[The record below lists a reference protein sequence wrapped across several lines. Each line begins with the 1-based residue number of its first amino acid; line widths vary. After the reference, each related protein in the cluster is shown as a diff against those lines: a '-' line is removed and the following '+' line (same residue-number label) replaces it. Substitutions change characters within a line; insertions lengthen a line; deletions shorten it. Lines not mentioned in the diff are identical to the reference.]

1 MKKIS
6 RREFLIAAGVT
17 GAAAALAGC
26 GSSSSVASGA
36 SSDGVST
43 GVKTL
48 RVAWAAD
55 MQTMDIHKTSD
66 NYSVPLNLYDRLF
79 EIQLNDDGTT
89 ELVKSLV
96 EDYTVGE
103 DGVSYSFTLRSGLQ
117 FSDGTPLTSSD
128 VEYTFTRML
137 ALPESVQTDFA
148 SAIAGADALMN
159 GETDTLAGF
168 EVVDDTHFN
177 VTLSAPF
184 AGFLYQ
190 LATPSC
196 CIYSKAAVE
205 AAGDD
210 FGLDVAKTI
219 GSGPYVV
226 TSWTRNAEVVL
237 EANPNYWGGQPEV
250 QKVIISVIP
259 DPSTLSMKFQ
269 SGELDI
275 LDCDH
280 LDSAVVNSTYKTAY
294 ADQMIY
300 ANRLSLTYFALNENV
315 APLNDVK
322 VRKALQMAIDRQ
334 SILDSVY
341 DGNGNLEDGIYPHGL
356 IGFSEANQGKISYDP
371 EGAKALLAEAGYPNG
386 FDLELS
392 ADSSASSP
400 VMLMLQIMEQNLQA
414 IGVNAKIVSYDEA
427 SWLDLR
433 KSGEM
438 PSFVGTWTA
447 DYNDPDN
454 FIYTFFGNEDKTKIR
469 SLNYY
474 NTEVMA
480 RVEAARAIVDD
491 AERNAEYA
499 ALEKQ
504 IVQEDAAWL
513 PMFSR
518 QHLFV
523 VGENVEEYVP
533 HWAGYS
539 DFAFATVK
547 LKG

>member
-6 RREFLIAAGVT
+6 RRTFLIAAGLT
-17 GAAAALAGC
+17 GAAAALSGC
-26 GSSSSVASGA
+26 GGSAPSSGTAAG
-36 SSDGVST
+36 T
-43 GVKTL
+43 KTL
-48 RVAWAAD
+48 RVAWTSD
-55 MQTMDIHKTSD
+55 MQPMDVHKTSD
-66 NYSVPLNLYDRLF
+66 NYSVPLNIYDRLF

-89 ELVKSLV
+89 SLAKSLV
-96 EDYTVGE
+96 EDYSVEGCT
-103 DGVSYSFTLRSGLQ
+103 YSFVLRSGLT
-117 FSDGTPLTSSD
+117 FSNGKPLTASD
-128 VEYTFTRML
+128 VEFTFTRML

-148 SAIAGADALMN
+148 AAIAGADALMN
-159 GETDTLAGF
+159 GETDKLSGF

-196 CIYSKAAVE
+196 CIFSKEAVE

-210 FGLDVAKTI
+210 FGLDVEKTI
-219 GSGPYVV
+219 GSGPYVIK
-226 TSWTRNAEVVL
+226 SWTRNAEVVL
-237 EANPNYWGGQPEV
+237 EANPNYWGGAPEAE
-250 QKVIISVIP
+250 KVIISVIP

-269 SGELDI
+269 SGDIDI
-275 LDCDH
+275 LDCDN
-280 LDSAVVNSTYKTAY
+280 LDAAVVNSTYKTAY
-294 ADQMIY
+294 ADQMVY
-300 ANRLSLTYFALNENV
+300 ANRLSMTYFALNEKV
-315 APLNDVK
+315 KPLDDVR

-341 DGNGNLEDGIYPHGL
+341 DGNGSLEDGIYPHGL
-356 IGFSEANQGKISYDP
+356 IGFSEGNQGWLKYDP

-400 VMLMLQIMEQNLQA
+400 VILMLQIMEQNLQA
-414 IGVNAKIVSYDEA
+414 VGVNAKIVSYDEA

-454 FIYTFFGNEDKTKIR
+454 FIFTFFGNEDKTKIR

-474 NTEVMA
+474 NTEAMA
-480 RVEAARAIVDD
+480 RVSAARAIVDD

-499 ALEKQ
+499 ALEKL
-504 IVQEDAAWL
+504 IVRDDAAWV

-523 VGENVEEYVP
+523 VGPNVEEYVP

-539 DFAFATVK
+539 DFSFATVK